1 MRCFTAHT
9 RIITRSGKKE
19 IQDIEEGDE
28 VPSADPYTGE
38 ISYKKVLK
46 TTCQEAD
53 TLVLVS
59 VNGETIETTETHPFW
74 VEEHGFVPA
83 YHLKQGDTL
92 RLADGS
98 NISVESVEIR
108 HLDAPVLVYNFTVE
122 DNHTYFVGDSGVW
135 VHNAT
140 CLLEQYSKNGGHHIH
155 SQAAMRNSVNY
166 KGSKAPSI
174 SQAMMKKYNINHTKV
189 TSAQRKLYNE
199 LARSG
204 KPITWREETRIASEA
219 LKAGGANKTLAKRL
233 AKESMRILKSQKV
246 GAPTRIPWH

>member
-74 VEEHGFVPA
+74 VEEHGFVST

-98 NISVESVEIR
+98 NVSVESVEIR

-135 VHNAT
+135 VHNAKCT
-140 CLLEQYSKNGGHHIH
+140 AGKTTAKKVAKKQMLDAGIDNFDYGSWLMMISFHQLLGV
-155 SQAAMRNSVNY
+155 RL
-166 KGSKAPSI
+166 KGI
-174 SQAMMKKYNINHTKV
+174 
-189 TSAQRKLYNE
+189 
-199 LARSG
+199 
-204 KPITWREETRIASEA
+204 
-219 LKAGGANKTLAKRL
+219 
-233 AKESMRILKSQKV
+233 
-246 GAPTRIPWH
+246 

>member
-74 VEEHGFVPA
+74 VEEHGFVST

-98 NISVESVEIR
+98 NVSVESVEIR

-135 VHNAT
+135 VHNAKCKET
-140 CLLEQYSKNGGHHIH
+140 TRVRHYTNNKGLEGIKSSGKIIAKDNNRVYVEPAKKKPLSMKDAEDLYQLSKGKGRNYVEFDVDSSLLEWLDNPRYHKKELTIKGDVIIKN
-155 SQAAMRNSVNY
+155 AKFFKR
-166 KGSKAPSI
+166 KG
-174 SQAMMKKYNINHTKV
+174 
-189 TSAQRKLYNE
+189 
-199 LARSG
+199 
-204 KPITWREETRIASEA
+204 
-219 LKAGGANKTLAKRL
+219 
-233 AKESMRILKSQKV
+233 
-246 GAPTRIPWH
+246 